1 LLLDGAIVE
10 IVPQPPTKLR
20 NSYSSSE
27 ATTPL
32 SGHSEWIIV
41 APKDEA
47 DVVDHIL
54 QRAPADGIQK
64 YRVLW
69 SDGGPIKFYSSAEEL
84 WRDAFA
90 N

>member
-1 LLLDGAIVE
+1 
-10 IVPQPPTKLR
+10 VPQPPAKSR
-20 NSYSSSE
+20 D
-27 ATTPL
+27 ACPGVDAPVPL
-32 SGHSEWIIV
+32 SADSEWIIV
-41 APKDEA
+41 APKQDA

-54 QRAPADGIQK
+54 QRAPADGIKK